1 MYKFKQTDMDRL
13 IDNLIERGIN
23 ITKMNK
29 YNIIR
34 NTQKHKENK

>member
-1 MYKFKQTDMDRL
+1 MYKFKQTDMNGL
-13 IDNLIERGIN
+13 IYNLIERGIN

-34 NTQKHKENK
+34 NTQRKQKNS